1 MDGKKVVIIYVGIIL
16 LVVIAVVVAMQVFF
30 AVYEPKETSKEI
42 LNFIQLSNLNDSII
56 KN

>member
-16 LVVIAVVVAMQVFF
+16 LVVIAVVVAMRVFF
-30 AVYEPKETSKEI
+30 AVYEPKETSQTV
-42 LNFIQLSNLNDSII
+42 LNFIELLNMNHFAI